1 MKSKIPTAYKQ
12 ERKDIFNKRFG
23 VIFNGED
30 NLKPLITE
38 NAIDL
43 SPTASQ
49 CADMFESFLGGAGFE
64 TELDDV
70 DVSDNFWKVITPNDL
85 LADAC
90 KDISKHSGVFIN
102 VGYNAA
108 FQKEYY
114 KIIPYRL
121 CRLGKKDSDGYSGKI
136 VVAPKGWGRHLKKED
151 VDIYDAYNPNPDVI
165 QQQVESAG
173 GWHNYKGQILF
184 FKLDDQYTYPLPL
197 IDRAIHFAEVEYKLG
212 LYYKGTVDRCFEDVS
227 FIRHRPFGNNEDRD
241 DFYKNIKEIS
251 GIENAS
257 SKLIIE
263 DDWDDEREKT
273 GNIRIDT
280 IKNEVKA
287 EKYAHFE
294 KSSSNYIRKA
304 FRNVPPQLI
313 DFIEGK
319 LGGTEDLKTAQS
331 VYNSNT
337 AKDRN
342 KIERLFADL
351 FDNYKE
357 EINPSQDWTI
367 KQYKLLDDGTVNQ

>member
-1 MKSKIPTAYKQ
+1 MKSKIPKAYK
-12 ERKDIFNKRFG
+12 EEKKDIFNKRFG

-49 CADMFESFLGGAGFE
+49 CAGMFESFLGGGGFE
-64 TELDDV
+64 FDLDGINL
-70 DVSDNFWKVITPNDL
+70 SSKFWEFVTPNDL
-85 LADAC
+85 LSDVC
-90 KDISKHSGVFIN
+90 KDVSKQSGVFIN

-114 KIIPYRL
+114 KVIPYRL
-121 CRLGKKDSDGYSGKI
+121 ARVGKKDSDGFSGKI
-136 VVAPKGWGRHLKKED
+136 VVAPNGWGRSLKKDE
-151 VDIYDAYNPNPDVI
+151 VDIYDTYNPNPDII

-184 FKLDDQYTYPLPL
+184 FKLDKQYTYPIPL
-197 IDRAIHFAEVEYKLG
+197 IEGALNFAEVEYKMG
-212 LYYKGTVDRCFEDVS
+212 LYYKGTVDRSFEDIT
-227 FIRHRPFGNNEDRD
+227 FIQHKEFPKKEDED
-241 DFYKNIKEIS
+241 QFYKNIKELS
-251 GIENAS
+251 GVENAS
-257 SKLIIE
+257 SKLIIQ
-263 DDWDDEREKT
+263 DDWDDDSQKQSKFKF
-273 GNIRIDT
+273 NT

-294 KSSSNYIRKA
+294 KSASNYIRKR
-304 FRNVPPQLI
+304 FRNIPPQLI
-313 DFIEGK
+313 DFIQGK
-319 LGGTEDLKTAQS
+319 LGGTEDLTTAQS

-342 KIERLFADL
+342 KLERLFKEL

-357 EINPSQDWTI
+357 DINPTEDWTI
-367 KQYKLLDDGTVNQ
+367 KQYKLLDNGTTD